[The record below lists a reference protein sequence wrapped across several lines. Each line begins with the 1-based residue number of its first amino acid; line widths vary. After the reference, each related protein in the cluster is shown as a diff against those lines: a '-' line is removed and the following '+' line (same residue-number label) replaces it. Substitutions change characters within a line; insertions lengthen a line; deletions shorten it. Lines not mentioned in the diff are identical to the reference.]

1 MENRSLLYAQRR
13 RNDAA
18 VLKIQKQR
26 FVKVRQHIFKSW
38 LVRLMARIRIRLHLL
53 MCDKEVIEV

>member
-26 FVKVRQHIFKSW
+26 F
-38 LVRLMARIRIRLHLL
+38 
-53 MCDKEVIEV
+53 KEVGSQACRHYGEERGRF

>member
-26 FVKVRQHIFKSW
+26 FVKVRQHSPATNIPMNRKYLTWKGKPSQ
-38 LVRLMARIRIRLHLL
+38 LVG
-53 MCDKEVIEV
+53 